1 MLKST
6 CCFTGHRPEN
16 LYKNADDSEVYSRIL
31 NAVESAY
38 LDGYTVFICGG
49 CRGGDFLF
57 ADAVLY
63 LRTQHPEVKLCFAL
77 PCRDQAS
84 QWCREDR
91 DEYSRLL
98 DSADEI
104 ICLSEKYSAG
114 CMQKRN
120 RYMVDRSTLLIAAFN
135 GSQGGT
141 EYTYNYAFK
150 KHLRIVNVLDRITE
164 ESDQLSFL

>member
-1 MLKST
+1 MLKHT

-16 LYKNADDSEVYSRIL
+16 LYKNADDGEIYSRIL
-31 NAVESAY
+31 KAVDDAI
-38 LDGYTVFICGG
+38 LDGYTFFICGG

-63 LRTQHPEVKLCFAL
+63 ARTKHPEIKLLFAI

-84 QWCREDR
+84 EWNRADR

-104 ICLSEKYSAG
+104 VCLSEKYTNG

-120 RYMVDRSTLLIAAFN
+120 RYMVDRSTLLIAAYN
-135 GSQGGT
+135 GSDGGT
-141 EYTYNYAFK
+141 QYTYNYALK
-150 KHLRIVNVLDRITE
+150 RHLRIVNVLDRITE
-164 ESDQLSFL
+164 QTDQLSFL